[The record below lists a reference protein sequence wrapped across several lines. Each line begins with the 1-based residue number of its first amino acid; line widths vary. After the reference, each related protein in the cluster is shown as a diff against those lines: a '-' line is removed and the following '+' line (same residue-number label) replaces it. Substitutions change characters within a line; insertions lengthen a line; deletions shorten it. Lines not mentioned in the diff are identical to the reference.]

1 MKTEKETT
9 LANEFAAVK
18 VQLTNTARRLELK
31 ITDLSTGVSAYLDP
45 LTVFHTEGQKVMPAN
60 EFSVV
65 NVEVDHAANGP
76 RLKIAEQT
84 AGLTIYLDALEL
96 SDAAVTGAWG
106 RFPEVYDL

>member
-1 MKTEKETT
+1 MTEKETT

-45 LTVFHTEGQKVMPAN
+45 LAVFHTGGQMVIPAN
-60 EFSVV
+60 QFAAV
-65 NVEVDHAANGP
+65 NVEIDHAANGP

-106 RFPEVYDL
+106 RFPEVYYF

>member
-1 MKTEKETT
+1 MTEKETT

-45 LTVFHTEGQKVMPAN
+45 LGVFHAGEQMVIPSNQFAAV
-60 EFSVV
+60 S
-65 NVEVDHAANGP
+65 VEVDYAANGP
-76 RLKIAEQT
+76 RLKIAGQT

-106 RFPEVYDL
+106 RFPEAYYF